1 METCGIDGELYLD
14 KGKGCCIGPIHARPH
29 ILLLHE
35 LFLRCVA
42 LMCPWAVGGEHMG
55 HGRAGCGCLAGRSRS
70 QKSPHWIRQRL
81 CESALRHK
89 DEITQD

>member
-1 METCGIDGELYLD
+1 
-14 KGKGCCIGPIHARPH
+14 
-29 ILLLHE
+29 
-35 LFLRCVA
+35 
-42 LMCPWAVGGEHMG
+42 MG

-89 DEITQD
+89 DEITQDSFVFKLRSPSAAVDLHEHAAAFEANGSAKR